1 MLCITLPWSIYFT
14 TGSLYLLTTLSFLP
28 TPHHRPLES
37 TNLLFLSKGF
47 FKTPQGIVEPDLKN
61 TVLVLK
67 PGQNQCLDLRSGLV
81 QLVSHEAEFPR
92 QLLKQRIAVDVQNI
106 LGPQCWIVPKWR
118 ILNSLFLA
126 ASYRVAR
133 AVALAANIHSTFK
146 KTEKA
151 TPYSR
156 HFAVFWEAVGL
167 SIQIYDDF
175 VNGTPW
181 NCAVHSLYNHTLWP
195 IAFLCFC

>member
-1 MLCITLPWSIYFT
+1 M
-14 TGSLYLLTTLSFLP
+14 
-28 TPHHRPLES
+28 
-37 TNLLFLSKGF
+37 
-47 FKTPQGIVEPDLKN
+47 
-61 TVLVLK
+61 
-67 PGQNQCLDLRSGLV
+67 
-81 QLVSHEAEFPR
+81 
-92 QLLKQRIAVDVQNI
+92 
-106 LGPQCWIVPKWR
+106 
-118 ILNSLFLA
+118 FLA

-181 NCAVHSLYNHTLWP
+181 NCAVHSLNNCSWQPCLDSTLDYTLLCIVNHGMVHKSPEGRNYTS
-195 IAFLCFC
+195 